1 MKQQFLVFALA
12 VAVASTA
19 GAAGFP
25 GTLNVTFRT
34 MDCDGATGIAN
45 VNPDSITRVQP
56 HTCSN
61 GRQLKQVLTRAT
73 TGTAEVFTI
82 APDEAPKI
90 EAELNRVRQAR
101 EKALEQSKPI
111 VIERR

>member
-1 MKQQFLVFALA
+1 MKLKFLVFALA
-12 VAVASTA
+12 TTIAGAA

-34 MDCDGATGIAN
+34 MDCDGATGIAH
-45 VNPDSITRVQP
+45 VNPDTITRVQP

-61 GRQLKQVLTRAT
+61 GRQLKQVLTRVT
-73 TGTAEVFTI
+73 TGTAEVYTV
-82 APDEAPKI
+82 APEEAPKI
-90 EAELNRVRQAR
+90 ESELIRVRQAR
-101 EKALEQSKPI
+101 EKALEQTKPI